1 MSKSVEFFF
10 DVGSPTVYLAATQL
24 SKIAG
29 RHGATVLWRPFLLG
43 GVFKATGNVSPATV
57 PAKSRYMGDDLERFA
72 RRYEVPFLF
81 NPFFP
86 VNTLALMRGAVAY
99 QQQGRLDQYIEAIFS
114 AMWVTGKNMNE
125 PTIVAEVL
133 DTIGIEAQEFL
144 VAIAAQDVKDKLKN
158 NTEEAVKR
166 GAFGAPTFFVGDEM
180 FFGQDR
186 LDFVDAALAAD

>member
-24 SKIAG
+24 PKIAE
-29 RHGATVLWRPFLLG
+29 RYGATVLWRPFLLG

-99 QQQGRLDQYIEAIFS
+99 QQQGRLDQYIEAILS

-133 DTIGIEAQEFL
+133 DTIGIGAQEFL
-144 VAIAAQDVKDKLKN
+144 VAIAAQDVKDKLKS
-158 NTEEAVKR
+158 NTEEAVER

-186 LDFVDAALAAD
+186 LDFVEAALAAD

>member
-57 PAKSRYMGDDLERFA
+57 PAKSRYMDDDLERFA

-99 QQQGRLDQYIEAIFS
+99 QQQGRLDQYIEAILS

-133 DTIGIEAQEFL
+133 ETIGIGAQEFL
-144 VAIAAQDVKDKLKN
+144 VAIAAQDVKDKLKS
-158 NTEEAVKR
+158 NTEEAVER

-186 LDFVDAALAAD
+186 LDFVEAALAAD

>member
-43 GVFKATGNVSPATV
+43 GVFKATGNVSPATA

-72 RRYEVPFLF
+72 RRYKVPFLF

-133 DTIGIEAQEFL
+133 DTIGIGAQEFL
-144 VAIAAQDVKDKLKN
+144 VAIAAQDVKDKLKS
-158 NTEEAVKR
+158 NTEEAVER

-186 LDFVDAALAAD
+186 LDFVEAALAAD

>member
-29 RHGATVLWRPFLLG
+29 RHGAPVLWRPFLLG

-57 PAKSRYMGDDLERFA
+57 PAKSRYMGHDLERFA

-133 DTIGIEAQEFL
+133 DTIGIGAQEFL

-186 LDFVDAALAAD
+186 LDFVEAALAAD

>member
-114 AMWVTGKNMNE
+114 AMWVTGKNMDE

-133 DTIGIEAQEFL
+133 DTIGIGAQEFL
-144 VAIAAQDVKDKLKN
+144 VAIAAQDVKDKLKS
-158 NTEEAVKR
+158 NTEEAVER

-186 LDFVDAALAAD
+186 LDFVEAALAAD

>member
-1 MSKSVEFFF
+1 
-10 DVGSPTVYLAATQL
+10 
-24 SKIAG
+24 
-29 RHGATVLWRPFLLG
+29 
-43 GVFKATGNVSPATV
+43 
-57 PAKSRYMGDDLERFA
+57 MGDDLERFA
-72 RRYEVPFLF
+72 RRYKVPFLF

-86 VNTLALMRGAVAY
+86 VNTLALMRGAVAD

-125 PTIVAEVL
+125 PTIIAEVL
-133 DTIGIEAQEFL
+133 DAIGIGTEEFL
-144 VAIAAQDVKDKLKN
+144 VAIAAPNVKETLKN

-186 LDFVDAALAAD
+186 LDFVEATLAAD

>member
-43 GVFKATGNVSPATV
+43 GVFKAAGNVSPATV

-133 DTIGIEAQEFL
+133 DTIGIGAQEFL
-144 VAIAAQDVKDKLKN
+144 VAIAAQDVKDKLKS
-158 NTEEAVKR
+158 NTEEAVER

-186 LDFVDAALAAD
+186 LDFVEAALAAD

>member
-1 MSKSVEFFF
+1 MSKSVECFF
-10 DVGSPTVYLAATQL
+10 DFGSPTVYLAATQL
-24 SKIAG
+24 PKIAQ

-72 RRYEVPFLF
+72 RRYDVPFLF

-99 QQQGRLDQYIEAIFS
+99 QQQGRLDQYMEAMLS
-114 AMWVTGKNMNE
+114 AMWVTGKDMND
-125 PTIVAEVL
+125 PAIIAEVL
-133 DTIGIEAQEFL
+133 GTIGIAAEDFL
-144 VAIAAQDVKDKLKN
+144 AAIAVQDVKETLKN
-158 NTEEAVKR
+158 NTQEAVKR
-166 GAFGAPTFFVGDEM
+166 GAFGAPTFFVGVEM

-186 LDFVDAALAAD
+186 LDFVEAALAAD

>member
-57 PAKSRYMGDDLERFA
+57 PAKSRYMDDDLERFA

-133 DTIGIEAQEFL
+133 DTIGIGAQEFL
-144 VAIAAQDVKDKLKN
+144 VAIAAQDVKDKLKS
-158 NTEEAVKR
+158 NTEEAVER

-186 LDFVDAALAAD
+186 LDFVEAALVAD

>member
-72 RRYEVPFLF
+72 RRYKVPFLF

-186 LDFVDAALAAD
+186 LDFVEAALAAD

>member
-57 PAKSRYMGDDLERFA
+57 PAKSRYMGHELERFA

-133 DTIGIEAQEFL
+133 DTIGIGAQEFL
-144 VAIAAQDVKDKLKN
+144 VAIAAQDVKDKLKS
-158 NTEEAVKR
+158 NTEEAVER

-186 LDFVDAALAAD
+186 LDFVEAALAAD

>member
-1 MSKSVEFFF
+1 
-10 DVGSPTVYLAATQL
+10 
-24 SKIAG
+24 
-29 RHGATVLWRPFLLG
+29 LLG

-133 DTIGIEAQEFL
+133 DTIGIGAQEFL
-144 VAIAAQDVKDKLKN
+144 VAIAAQDVKDKLKS
-158 NTEEAVKR
+158 NTEEAVER

-186 LDFVDAALAAD
+186 LDFVEAALAAD

>member
-29 RHGATVLWRPFLLG
+29 RHGGPVLWRPVLLG

-72 RRYEVPFLF
+72 RRYEVPFIF

-133 DTIGIEAQEFL
+133 DTIGIGAQEFL
-144 VAIAAQDVKDKLKN
+144 VAIAAQDVKDKLKS
-158 NTEEAVKR
+158 NTEEAVER

-186 LDFVDAALAAD
+186 LDFVEAALVAD

>member
-114 AMWVTGKNMNE
+114 AMGVTGKNMNE

-133 DTIGIEAQEFL
+133 DTIGIGAQEFL

-186 LDFVDAALAAD
+186 LDFVEAALAAD

>member
-144 VAIAAQDVKDKLKN
+144 VAIAAQDVKDKLKS

>member
-133 DTIGIEAQEFL
+133 DTIGIGEQEFL
-144 VAIAAQDVKDKLKN
+144 VAIAAQDVKDKLKS
-158 NTEEAVKR
+158 NTEEAVER

-186 LDFVDAALAAD
+186 LDFVEAALAAD

>member
-144 VAIAAQDVKDKLKN
+144 VAIAAQEKS
-158 NTEEAVKR
+158 
-166 GAFGAPTFFVGDEM
+166 
-180 FFGQDR
+180 
-186 LDFVDAALAAD
+186 

>member
-72 RRYEVPFLF
+72 RRYEIPFLF

-144 VAIAAQDVKDKLKN
+144 VAIAAQDVKHKLKS
-158 NTEEAVKR
+158 NTEEAVER

-186 LDFVDAALAAD
+186 LDFVEAALAAD

>member
-57 PAKSRYMGDDLERFA
+57 PAKSRYMGHDLERFA

-133 DTIGIEAQEFL
+133 DIIGIGAQEFL
-144 VAIAAQDVKDKLKN
+144 VAIAAQDVKDKLKS
-158 NTEEAVKR
+158 NTEEAVER

-186 LDFVDAALAAD
+186 LDFVEAALAAD

>member
-133 DTIGIEAQEFL
+133 DTIGIGAQEFL

-166 GAFGAPTFFVGDEM
+166 GAFGAPTVFVGDEM

-186 LDFVDAALAAD
+186 LDFVEAALAAD

>member
-29 RHGATVLWRPFLLG
+29 RHGATVLWRPCLLG

-133 DTIGIEAQEFL
+133 DTIGIGAQEFL
-144 VAIAAQDVKDKLKN
+144 VAIAAQDVKDKLKS
-158 NTEEAVKR
+158 NTEEAVER

-186 LDFVDAALAAD
+186 LDFVEAALAAD

>member
-99 QQQGRLDQYIEAIFS
+99 QQQGRLDQYIEAILS

-133 DTIGIEAQEFL
+133 DTIGIGAQEFL
-144 VAIAAQDVKDKLKN
+144 VAIAAQDVKDKLKS
-158 NTEEAVKR
+158 NTEEAVER

-186 LDFVDAALAAD
+186 LDFVEAALAAD

>member
-72 RRYEVPFLF
+72 RRYEIPFLF

-133 DTIGIEAQEFL
+133 DTIGIGAQEFL
-144 VAIAAQDVKDKLKN
+144 VAIAAQDVKDKLKS
-158 NTEEAVKR
+158 NTEEAVER

-186 LDFVDAALAAD
+186 LDFVEAALAAD

>member
-72 RRYEVPFLF
+72 RRYKVPFLF

-99 QQQGRLDQYIEAIFS
+99 QQQGRLDQYIEAILS

-133 DTIGIEAQEFL
+133 DPIGIGAQEFL
-144 VAIAAQDVKDKLKN
+144 VAIAAQDVKDKLKS
-158 NTEEAVKR
+158 NTEEAVER

-186 LDFVDAALAAD
+186 LDFVEAALAAD

>member
-10 DVGSPTVYLAATQL
+10 DFGSPTVYLAATQL
-24 SKIAG
+24 PKIAE

-43 GVFKATGNVSPATV
+43 GVFKATGNVSPAMV
-57 PAKSRYMGDDLERFA
+57 PAKARYMGDDLERFA
-72 RRYEVPFLF
+72 QRYEVPFLF

-99 QQQGRLDQYIEAIFS
+99 QQQGRLDQYSEAIFS
-114 AMWVTGKNMNE
+114 AMWVTGKDMNE
-125 PTIVAEVL
+125 PTIIAEVL
-133 DTIGIEAQEFL
+133 GAIGISAEDFL
-144 VAIAAQDVKDKLKN
+144 IAIAAQDVKETLKS

-186 LDFVDAALAAD
+186 LDFVEATLAAG

>member
-24 SKIAG
+24 SKIAE

-99 QQQGRLDQYIEAIFS
+99 QQQGRLDQYSEAIFS
-114 AMWVTGKNMNE
+114 AMWVTGKDMNE
-125 PTIVAEVL
+125 PTIIAEVL
-133 DTIGIEAQEFL
+133 GAIGIGAEDFL
-144 VAIAAQDVKDKLKN
+144 VAIAAQDVKETLKS

-186 LDFVDAALAAD
+186 LDFVEATLAAD

>member
-133 DTIGIEAQEFL
+133 DTIGIGAQEFL
-144 VAIAAQDVKDKLKN
+144 VAIAAQDVKDKLKS
-158 NTEEAVKR
+158 NTEEAVER

-186 LDFVDAALAAD
+186 LDFVEAALVAD

>member
-186 LDFVDAALAAD
+186 LDFVEAALAAD

>member
-29 RHGATVLWRPFLLG
+29 RHGATVLWRPVLLG

-133 DTIGIEAQEFL
+133 ETIGIGAQEFL
-144 VAIAAQDVKDKLKN
+144 VAIAAQDVKDKLKS
-158 NTEEAVKR
+158 NTEEAVER

-186 LDFVDAALAAD
+186 LDFVEAALAAD

>member
-57 PAKSRYMGDDLERFA
+57 PAKSRYMGHDLERFA

-133 DTIGIEAQEFL
+133 DTIGIGAQEFL

>member
-72 RRYEVPFLF
+72 RRYEIPFLF

-186 LDFVDAALAAD
+186 LDFVEAALAAD